1 MHSFEAFSTFT
12 LMRPIFITFL
22 VIAVILLIAIV
33 LFKTP
38 KWITAFTIS
47 VVSII
52 SIVVCAQL
60 LFLEGIVVDELNL
73 SGDPASLYM
82 FFAITLLSIL
92 NLLIYFFRQEK
103 RRESV

>member
-1 MHSFEAFSTFT
+1 MYSIEAFSTFT
-12 LMRPIFITFL
+12 LMRPVFITFL
-22 VIAVILLIAIV
+22 VLAVILLIAVV
-33 LFKTP
+33 LFKIP

-47 VVSII
+47 IVSII

-60 LFLEGIVVDELNL
+60 LFLEGIIVDELNL

-92 NLLIYFFRQEK
+92 NLLIYSFRLEK
-103 RRESV
+103 RRGSA